1 MQDPDNYDEETEA
14 SANNPD
20 QKTELNCGIVMS
32 KCWGELM
39 GIFLYLIMVC
49 ILITGLISQ
58 LNDGKPMTCLLE
70 FGIAVFIDCIKQIPC
85 QFIIWWVVIRR
96 FGKLEQLNFEHWDDE
111 VILAGGAELS
121 LF

>member
-1 MQDPDNYDEETEA
+1 
-14 SANNPD
+14 
-20 QKTELNCGIVMS
+20 MS

-39 GIFLYLIMVC
+39 GIFLYLIMTM
-49 ILITGLISQ
+49 ILVTGLISQ
-58 LNDGKPMTCLLE
+58 LNDGKPMTCFLE
-70 FGIAVFIDCIKQIPC
+70 FGIAVFIDCLKQIPC

-111 VILAGGAELS
+111 VILAGGTELS